1 MKRLMKYPYLTLVL
15 LAGGMF
21 ACGKKIPSD
30 IIQPEAMENLLYD
43 YHLAS
48 TLGNN
53 LSGSETKKRKAY
65 YDYVFQK
72 HQVTEA
78 EFDSS
83 MVWYTRHTEEL
94 SQIYENLQKR
104 YEAAEKLARKQVD
117 RQSGQISV
125 SQSGD
130 TVDIWRDRSIY
141 WLTNSPLTNK
151 AVFNF
156 KADTTFRPKD
166 ILVLEVDFNFMPA
179 QNAGKVVMGLNLI
192 FKNDSLQGLTRVVRP
207 GKQRLYF
214 KPDSA
219 FEFKEIIGFIYYEPT
234 EPEQHGHVL
243 ASDIHLDRYHVK
255 EEVADSLAVQKNDSL
270 KADSAKADTVALDS
284 VSKRLKRVKD
294 LKPVKR

>member
-83 MVWYTRHTEEL
+83 MVWYTRHTE
-94 SQIYENLQKR
+94 
-104 YEAAEKLARKQVD
+104 
-117 RQSGQISV
+117 
-125 SQSGD
+125 
-130 TVDIWRDRSIY
+130 
-141 WLTNSPLTNK
+141 
-151 AVFNF
+151 
-156 KADTTFRPKD
+156 
-166 ILVLEVDFNFMPA
+166 
-179 QNAGKVVMGLNLI
+179 
-192 FKNDSLQGLTRVVRP
+192 
-207 GKQRLYF
+207 
-214 KPDSA
+214 
-219 FEFKEIIGFIYYEPT
+219 
-234 EPEQHGHVL
+234 
-243 ASDIHLDRYHVK
+243 
-255 EEVADSLAVQKNDSL
+255 
-270 KADSAKADTVALDS
+270 
-284 VSKRLKRVKD
+284 
-294 LKPVKR
+294 